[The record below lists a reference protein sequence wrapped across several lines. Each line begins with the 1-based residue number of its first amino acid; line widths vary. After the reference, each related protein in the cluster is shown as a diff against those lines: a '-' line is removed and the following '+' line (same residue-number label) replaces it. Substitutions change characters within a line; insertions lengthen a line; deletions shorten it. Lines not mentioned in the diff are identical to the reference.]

1 MDQNQPV
8 SNDFEKEK
16 RKLNFLI
23 TDELLNAVKDKKI
36 DLKNLRPTSYEVLLE
51 VDKIQK
57 SSDFIPVLE
66 IISKKWNFL
75 SGVLTKFK
83 YENQSTNEKQVIDK
97 LSSYIKNFN

>member
-1 MDQNQPV
+1 MDQNQPI

-23 TDELLNAVKDKKI
+23 ADELLKAVRDKKI
-36 DLKNLRPTSYEVLLE
+36 DKKSLRPTSYEVLLE

-57 SSDFIPVLE
+57 SSDFLPVLE

-97 LSSYIKNFN
+97 LSSYIRNFN

>member
-1 MDQNQPV
+1 MDQNQQIT
-8 SNDFEKEK
+8 SDFEKEK

-36 DLKNLRPTSYEVLLE
+36 DIKNLRPTSYEVLLE

-57 SSDFIPVLE
+57 ISDFSPILE
-66 IISKKWNFL
+66 IISKKWPYL

-83 YENQSTNEKQVIDK
+83 YENQSTNEKQVIEK
-97 LSSYIKNFN
+97 LSKYIKNIN